1 VGNFPAA
8 AVAVTPADGR
18 FLLLDSD
25 LPEVKPDY
33 GHHAQSGLNLNP
45 APFTT
50 TFCVDFPFADFT
62 PGIAGDTPDFPNK
75 GILLVD
81 FIFQTGSAI
90 GGNGF
95 AIKKFE
101 TVDAATASAFAC
113 PIVVPPFGS

>member
-1 VGNFPAA
+1 MVPPSRPASRSRWSGSSQAGDAGGTGGRKCRSGA
-8 AVAVTPADGR
+8 AERDI
-18 FLLLDSD
+18 
-25 LPEVKPDY
+25 
-33 GHHAQSGLNLNP
+33 
-45 APFTT
+45 
-50 TFCVDFPFADFT
+50 CVDFPFANFT

-90 GGNGF
+90 GGNEF

-101 TVDAATASAFAC
+101 TVDPATASAFAC